1 MIWWDWLAQGISVLA
16 ACCTIASF
24 QCKNSS
30 RLLFVQGILGS
41 SLWMIHFAMLG
52 SWSACLMNAVGVVRA
67 LFILRQYRTG
77 KSAPYV
83 KWLLCTM
90 AMLSGVFGIFVNWNG
105 NNPLLVAAP
114 VWLWRLVIILLPFVT
129 VFSTLAF
136 WSGRGSVI
144 RVGQLALVS
153 PVWLACDLMSGSV
166 MGVICEVMN
175 IISVIV
181 SLCRFG
187 LHGDEAAPEPIT
199 EEKTDNPENSV
210 SKT

>member
-1 MIWWDWLAQGISVLA
+1 MCRLWKKEKEEEVMIWWDWLAQGISVLA

-90 AMLSGVFGIFVNWNG
+90 AMVSGVLGIFVNWNG

-114 VWLWRLVIILLPFVT
+114 VWLWRLVIILLPFVYFCFASCCLLLFCFLLFIAVLLPVGLT
-129 VFSTLAF
+129 I
-136 WSGRGSVI
+136 VI
-144 RVGQLALVS
+144 LLS
-153 PVWLACDLMSGSV
+153 NTS
-166 MGVICEVMN
+166 
-175 IISVIV
+175 
-181 SLCRFG
+181 
-187 LHGDEAAPEPIT
+187 
-199 EEKTDNPENSV
+199 
-210 SKT
+210 